1 MYVKCY
7 TRFCAIS
14 KQPRKE
20 YKMITKDEINY
31 DVELVE
37 NTSIDALRQAYKDY
51 VIIWLSASGKT
62 EDNPDGSYRF
72 LVEVNG
78 TTRFGSDNIHDASE
92 TKSLVHGFR
101 HALRLLIRRSHIC
114 VIVPTAFGIE
124 DAFMGKGDELSVFE
138 DAFNLIKRHKSS
150 LLEVR
155 YLDGAEEI
163 DKYIC
168 DKSGDS
174 LFKRNLELKE
184 HKKNKAISEYKT
196 KIYKECLAK
205 VALEMEKHEISDEVI
220 ENVISS
226 IGAHNFA

>member
-1 MYVKCY
+1 
-7 TRFCAIS
+7 
-14 KQPRKE
+14 
-20 YKMITKDEINY
+20 MITKDEINY
-31 DVELVE
+31 DVELAE
-37 NTSIDALRQAYKDY
+37 NTSIDDLRQAYKDY

-72 LVEVNG
+72 IVEYNG
-78 TTRFGSDNIHDASE
+78 TTRFGSDNLHDASQ
-92 TKSLVHGFR
+92 TKALVHGFR

-114 VIVPTAFGIE
+114 VIAPTAFGIE
-124 DAFMGKGDELSVFE
+124 DAFMGKGEDLSVFE

-155 YLDGAEEI
+155 YLDGADEI

-168 DKSGDS
+168 DKGGDS
-174 LFKRNLELKE
+174 SFKRKLELKE
-184 HKKNKAISEYKT
+184 HKKNKAISEYKN

-205 VALEMEKHEISDEVI
+205 VALEMEKNEISDEVI
-220 ENVISS
+220 QNVISS